1 MLLSLTLIIMLR
13 FIHNLFYN
21 LLLLIFTIFLGIFG
35 NAHVHLDLNLTSG
48 ILGNTSYWNPNTN
61 ALYDIVCVFPALR
74 VDARLFYMACEQLF
88 LSEK

>member
-1 MLLSLTLIIMLR
+1 M
-13 FIHNLFYN
+13 
-21 LLLLIFTIFLGIFG
+21 
-35 NAHVHLDLNLTSG
+35 HLDLNLTSG
-48 ILGNTSYWNPNTN
+48 ILGNTSYRYPNTN